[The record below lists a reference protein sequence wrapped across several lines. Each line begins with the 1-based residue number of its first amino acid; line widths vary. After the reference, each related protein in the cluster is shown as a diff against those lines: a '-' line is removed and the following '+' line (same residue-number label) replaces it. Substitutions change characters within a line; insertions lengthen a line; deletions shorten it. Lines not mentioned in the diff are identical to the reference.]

1 MSQLCLLAAGL
12 VAQGQAPGWQLAV
25 PPTSD
30 RSRSAGES
38 HTELCQTRKKAV
50 MATTVAQVE
59 RSSFSNALSNSPG
72 RTAASPPAFSP
83 VVPISGTAAR
93 VSPIARP
100 STSSQLYHQRWAALR
115 AGRLYPRIPANS
127 FPAAWQNAVQQ
138 PTYQDWI
145 RLLRY
150 EAQVM
155 ALSQGS
161 NRLTI
166 LFGDSLS
173 LWFPNDRLPNDRFWL
188 NQGISGDTTAGMLQ
202 RISSFDQ
209 ARPDQIYLMAGI
221 NDLRRGASDRAV
233 LNNQRQIIQRLRQA
247 HPQAAIVVYSILPTR
262 LPALSSERIR
272 RLNASLAH
280 ISRQEG
286 AMFYDLQAHFAGADG
301 ILRREFTTDGLH
313 LSRRGYEVWQL
324 AMGALR

>member
-25 PPTSD
+25 PPTADPSQ
-30 RSRSAGES
+30 SNTES
-38 HTELCQTRKKAV
+38 HTELCQTRKKLAV
-50 MATTVAQVE
+50 TTTVAQVE
-59 RSSFSNALSNSPG
+59 RSAPGKTVASRPGFSS
-72 RTAASPPAFSP
+72 AAP
-83 VVPISGTAAR
+83 VIGTAAR
-93 VSPIARP
+93 VSTIARP

-115 AGRLYPRIPANS
+115 AGRLYPRIPTNS
-127 FPAAWQNAVQQ
+127 FQPAWQNATQQ
-138 PTYQDWI
+138 PTYQDWL

-150 EAQVM
+150 EAEVM

-173 LWFPNDRLPNDRFWL
+173 LWFPTDRLPSDRFWL
-188 NQGISGDTTAGMLQ
+188 NQGISGDTTAGMLR

-209 ARPDQIYLMAGI
+209 TRPDRIYLMAGI

-233 LNNQRQIIQRLRQA
+233 LNNQRQIVQRLRRA
-247 HPQAAIVVYSILPTR
+247 HPQATIVVYSILPTR
-262 LPALSSERIR
+262 LPALPSDRIR
-272 RLNASLAH
+272 RLNASLAA

-286 AMFYDLQAHFAGADG
+286 ATFYDLQTHFAGTDG
-301 ILRREFTTDGLH
+301 ILRRELTTDGLH

-324 AMGALR
+324 AMSALR